1 MEEYILRPGTPD
13 DDNRDYLPEKIK
25 GSDIVVNENGNNSQP
40 YPLRLR
46 EFHDALTPDGR
57 EDTWYEYVPA
67 CYDPA
72 RKTPL
77 VLSMHGGMMTG
88 WGQAI
93 YTSWTMM
100 AELNNFIVAFPDASE
115 KRVWC
120 VEWGKWRF
128 DDGQGADEP
137 LPPEASNAPE
147 DIMENHDVRL
157 VLGLIARMKE
167 KYNIDTER
175 IYMQGMSMGNL
186 MTALFARNFGNLLAG
201 AAGSGC
207 STFTDRLFTPEGAVR
222 NKGGHLPVWQSRPE
236 NNDIPPDKAD
246 SLYVNRYNRY
256 YWMKCN
262 GCAPVPQIR
271 IEGED
276 NLAFY
281 RGEKADMVYLDIK
294 NRDHGQTLDDAALV
308 WNYLFSGT
316 RRRADG
322 TIVHEQSNLP
332 RTGDAFAFAV
342 ADGCRSAWVDNA
354 VEPLT
359 AEVRRW
365 QKLKYHGLN
374 GGQAVRGEYRMVP
387 LSLLAR
393 VFRAEL
399 AYGGDTL
406 TARMTLRD
414 GRTLQFARGS
424 IGCVIDDR
432 LRSMYCEAIH
442 REGQLLVSVEWFCRY
457 VMNLTVTACDGV
469 VYVTDHFA
477 ELSANMADLIRDLL
491 ANGGALADYD
501 ALTLEK

>member
-40 YPLRLR
+40 YPLRLQ

-57 EDTWYEYVPA
+57 EDTWYEYVPS

-167 KYNIDTER
+167 KYNIDEER

-322 TIVHEQSNLP
+322 TIVYEQSNLP

-342 ADGCRSAWVDNA
+342 ADGCRSAWIDNA

>member
-40 YPLRLR
+40 YPLRLQ

-57 EDTWYEYVPA
+57 EDTWYEYVPS

-128 DDGQGADEP
+128 DDGQGTDEP

-167 KYNIDTER
+167 KYNIDEER

-322 TIVHEQSNLP
+322 TIVYEQSNLP

-342 ADGCRSAWVDNA
+342 ADGCRSAWI
-354 VEPLT
+354 
-359 AEVRRW
+359 
-365 QKLKYHGLN
+365 
-374 GGQAVRGEYRMVP
+374 
-387 LSLLAR
+387 LSL
-393 VFRAEL
+393 
-399 AYGGDTL
+399 
-406 TARMTLRD
+406 
-414 GRTLQFARGS
+414 
-424 IGCVIDDR
+424 
-432 LRSMYCEAIH
+432 IH
-442 REGQLLVSVEWFCRY
+442 
-457 VMNLTVTACDGV
+457 
-469 VYVTDHFA
+469 
-477 ELSANMADLIRDLL
+477 I
-491 ANGGALADYD
+491 
-501 ALTLEK
+501 